1 MAVGAGD
8 AADQLCFF
16 KEDSLMLQTFFLSV
30 CKSLVSSEIS
40 LTDLCLEVLF
50 VDVCE
55 RLYPRFRFGYL
66 FRFFYFHLQSCR
78 RKLNFSREGGKLL
91 IFHGVMYSSA
101 QNDDAK
107 LAIRGQ
113 TSADSKC
120 FLLRK
125 SSLFLGTSFVLLC

>member
-1 MAVGAGD
+1 
-8 AADQLCFF
+8 
-16 KEDSLMLQTFFLSV
+16 MLQTFFLSV
-30 CKSLVSSEIS
+30 CKSSVSSEIS
-40 LTDLCLEVLF
+40 LPDLCLEVLF

-66 FRFFYFHLQSCR
+66 FSFFYFHLQSWG

-91 IFHGVMYSSA
+91 IFHSVMYSSA

-125 SSLFLGTSFVLLC
+125 PSLFLGTSFVVLC

>member
-1 MAVGAGD
+1 MAVGAGIS
-8 AADQLCFF
+8 C
-16 KEDSLMLQTFFLSV
+16 
-30 CKSLVSSEIS
+30 VSSRKTVSCCRLSFSVSAKAWFPVKFPLQIFV
-40 LTDLCLEVLF
+40 LMHLF

-55 RLYPRFRFGYL
+55 RPYPRFWFGYL
-66 FRFFYFHLQSCR
+66 LRFFYFHLQSCR

-91 IFHGVMYSSA
+91 IFHSVMYSSA

-125 SSLFLGTSFVLLC
+125 PSLFLGTSFVILC